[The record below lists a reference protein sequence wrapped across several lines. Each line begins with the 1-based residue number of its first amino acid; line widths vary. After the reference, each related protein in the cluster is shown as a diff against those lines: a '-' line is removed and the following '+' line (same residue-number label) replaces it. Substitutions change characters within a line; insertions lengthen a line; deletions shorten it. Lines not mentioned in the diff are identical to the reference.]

1 MQKPVGSFFQALVR
15 NVAKLVL
22 VVSLAS
28 LACTAWLA
36 ISNTQED
43 AQHDLQQSLD
53 RSVERLRMLINA
65 TEMTAASVERIARTS
80 QASTEAA
87 ALRPALEQSLAAFE
101 QRPELSYLGLVLAEY
116 GEYGNLERTADG
128 RILLWLH
135 PGSRPGNALTQNF
148 LLTDKGFVPNAKQP
162 TGGYD
167 ARRRPFYQAALEG
180 GEDGTWLASYR
191 WILHNADS
199 APLWGLS
206 YVKALHGPQ
215 GQLLGVLDVDFDLPA
230 LNRFLGSLA
239 AEYGV
244 QLQIVERGES
254 PQLIGGA
261 DVGAQPLDVPGA
273 FAAALNP
280 QGSDAVRKLN
290 WSDSDHW
297 VATRTMELKGGRQWT
312 VVASRPAHLIN
323 APLRHQL
330 YQMAGMAVA
339 MALGLML
346 VAARM
351 ARQIG
356 SPLAELEQS
365 VERAGASGTAQA
377 LVLAPSAGQYRETL
391 RLGEALVR
399 MANAIRLR
407 EAQLAAQTVELL
419 ETKEQQVA
427 ALALKGGIF
436 EATDTAIFSLDAAGR
451 VIEWNGGAERLF
463 GCPRPQALQRPIEE
477 VIATPAGQPSW
488 QDILGAREDMC
499 LQALGGAN
507 GAFDAE
513 MRSVMTQQQ
522 GQLIHTLIVN
532 DVSAR
537 QQAKRRLLQE
547 RDYGDAVLNSL
558 PGVFYHCD
566 ENARLQRWNR
576 NFERMTGLSAQQL
589 AGIELTRLMPADEQA
604 RAAAKI
610 AEVMSCGMAHFE
622 ASYAM
627 PNGRRVPCLFTGVR
641 FVHEGVRGFVGLGS
655 DISERKR
662 AERLL
667 RHLATHDALT
677 DLPNRHLLQERLKRL
692 IAQAKISGRTIAVLL
707 LDLDRFKVVNDA
719 YGHPF
724 GDEVIKAVSARLL
737 ATLSGGHTVARHG
750 GDEFMV
756 LLDDLDD
763 VRQAHAIAEDIIACI
778 RPPLLLQGREIHL
791 SVSVGVSSFP
801 EDGRDSETL
810 IRHADQ
816 AMYRA
821 KHSGR
826 NTYAHFDP
834 EMDEKMQER
843 MNLET
848 LLRLAP
854 AAGQLRLVYQPK
866 VNLQSG
872 EIIGCEALVRW
883 HHPQLGIIP
892 PGKFIPVAEE
902 SGLIAPISDWVL
914 RTACTQAKR
923 WSDAGFPRI
932 PVAVNISAGQLLQQ
946 DLSVW
951 ALDMLEE
958 TGLAADLLE
967 LELTES
973 LIAQDVERMTANFDR
988 LKAAGVK
995 LSIDDFGTGYSNLSY
1010 LKNFRVDTLKID
1022 QSFVQNMLDRA
1033 DDETIVR
1040 AVITLAHNL
1049 RLKVIAEGVETEE
1062 HCRILRA
1069 HHCDE
1074 IQGYYFSKPV
1084 SAQEF
1089 EEIIRQGR
1097 RLGIAG
1103 VEHDGPEVADLVV
1116 L

>member
-22 VVSLAS
+22 VVSVVS

-43 AQHDLQQSLD
+43 ARHDLLHSLD

-80 QASTEAA
+80 DASTDAA
-87 ALRPALEQSLAAFE
+87 ALRPALEKALAAFE
-101 QRPELSYLGLVLAEY
+101 QRPELSYLGLVLAKY

-148 LLTDKGFVPNAKQP
+148 LLTDKGFAPHGRQP

-167 ARRRPFYQAALEG
+167 ARRRPFYQAALEAPEEG
-180 GEDGTWLASYR
+180 VWLPSYR

-199 APLWGLS
+199 TPLWGFS
-206 YVKALHGPQ
+206 YVKALRDPQ

-244 QLQIVERGES
+244 QLQIVERGET
-254 PQLIGGA
+254 PRLIGGA
-261 DVGAQPLDVPGA
+261 GVATEPQDVPESL
-273 FAAALNP
+273 AAALK
-280 QGSDAVRKLN
+280 QGSAEVRKLR
-290 WSDSDHW
+290 WSESDHW
-297 VATRTMELKGGRQWT
+297 AATRTMELKGGRQWT
-312 VVASRPAHLIN
+312 VIATRPAHLIN
-323 APLRHQL
+323 APLHHQL
-330 YQMAGMAVA
+330 YQMVGMAVV

-356 SPLAELEQS
+356 RPLAELEQS
-365 VERAGASGTAQA
+365 VERAGESGTAQA
-377 LVLAPSAGQYRETL
+377 LVLAPSSGQYKETQ

-399 MANAIRLR
+399 MATAIRLR
-407 EAQLAAQTVELL
+407 ETQLAAQTLELL

-427 ALALKGGIF
+427 ALTLKSGIF
-436 EATDTAIFSLDAAGR
+436 EATETAIVSVDAGWR
-451 VIEWNGGAERLF
+451 IIEWNGGAERLF
-463 GCPRPQALQRPIEE
+463 GCGRQQALGRAIQE
-477 VIATPAGQPSW
+477 VIVTPAGPLSW
-488 QDILGAREDMC
+488 PDILAAKEACMHPLEGA
-499 LQALGGAN
+499 AGI
-507 GAFDAE
+507 FDAE
-513 MRSVMTQQQ
+513 MRSVATHQK

-566 ENARLQRWNR
+566 ENGRLQRWNR
-576 NFERMTGLSAQQL
+576 NFERMTGMSAEQL
-589 AGIELTRLMPADEQA
+589 AGIELTRLMPVDEQA
-604 RAAAKI
+604 RTAAKI
-610 AEVMSCGMAHFE
+610 AEVLANGMAHFE
-622 ASYAM
+622 ASYAL
-627 PNGRRVPCLFTGVR
+627 PGGKRVPCLFTGVR

-655 DISERKR
+655 DISQRKR
-662 AERLL
+662 AERRL

-724 GDEVIKAVSARLL
+724 GDEVIKAISARLV
-737 ATLSGGHTVARHG
+737 ATLADGHTVARHG
-750 GDEFMV
+750 GDEFLI

-763 VRQAHAIAEDIIACI
+763 VSQAHAIAQDIIACI

-801 EDGRDSETL
+801 QDGLDSETL
-810 IRHADQ
+810 IKHADQ

-826 NTYAHFDP
+826 NTYASFDP
-834 EMDEKMQER
+834 EMDEQMQER
-843 MNLET
+843 VNLET

-854 AAGQLRLVYQPK
+854 AAGQLRLAYQPK
-866 VNLQSG
+866 VNLNSG

-902 SGLIAPISDWVL
+902 SGLIVPISDWVL
-914 RTACTQAKR
+914 RTACTQAKL

-958 TGLAADLLE
+958 TGLAPDLLE

-1010 LKNFRVDTLKID
+1010 LKNFHVDTLKID
-1022 QSFVQNMLDRA
+1022 QSFVQNMLDKV

-1049 RLKVIAEGVETEE
+1049 RLKVIAEGVETQE

-1069 HHCDE
+1069 HNCDE

-1089 EEIIRQGR
+1089 EQIIRQGR

>member
-1 MQKPVGSFFQALVR
+1 MQKPAGSFFQALVR
-15 NVAKLVL
+15 SVAKLVL
-22 VVSLAS
+22 VVSAAS
-28 LACTAWLA
+28 LAGTAWLA
-36 ISNTQED
+36 ISNTQDD
-43 AQHDLQQSLD
+43 AQRDLQQSMD

-80 QASTEAA
+80 ADPAQAS
-87 ALRPALEQSLAAFE
+87 ALRPTLEKSLAAFE
-101 QRPELSYLGLVLAEY
+101 QRPELSYLGLVLARH

-128 RILLWLH
+128 SILLWLH
-135 PGSRPGNALTQNF
+135 PGSRPGPALTQNY
-148 LLTDKGFVPNAKQP
+148 LLTPKGFAPHARQP
-162 TGGYD
+162 ARGYD

-180 GEDGTWLASYR
+180 PEEGVWLPSYR
-191 WILHNADS
+191 WIVHS
-199 APLWGLS
+199 AEATPLWGLS
-206 YVKALHGPQ
+206 YVKALHDPQ

-230 LNRFLGSLA
+230 LNRFLRSLA

-244 QLQIVERGES
+244 QLQIVERGEVAR
-254 PQLIGGA
+254 LIGGA
-261 DVGAQPLDVPGA
+261 DVGAEPLAVPA
-273 FAAALNP
+273 EFAAALNGR
-280 QGSDAVRKLN
+280 QAGAVQKLKWSDA
-290 WSDSDHW
+290 DHW
-297 VATRTMELKGGRQWT
+297 VTTRTMELKGGMQWT
-312 VVASRPAHLIN
+312 VVASRPAHLID
-323 APLRHQL
+323 APLHHQL
-330 YQMAGMAVA
+330 YRMLGMAVVL
-339 MALGLML
+339 ALGLLL

-351 ARQIG
+351 ASQIG
-356 SPLAELEQS
+356 RPLAELEQS
-365 VERAGASGTAQA
+365 VQRAGESGTAAA
-377 LVLAPSAGQYRETL
+377 LVMAPSSGRYRETL
-391 RLGEALVR
+391 RLGQALVR
-399 MANAIRLR
+399 MASAIRLR
-407 EAQLAAQTVELL
+407 ETQLAAQTVELL
-419 ETKEQQVA
+419 QSKEQQVA
-427 ALALKGGIF
+427 ALALKAGIF
-436 EATDTAIFSLDAAGR
+436 EATDTAIFSVDAAGC

-463 GCPRPQALQRPIEE
+463 GCRRQQALTRPLGEL
-477 VIATPAGQPSW
+477 IAAPAGPVNW
-488 QDILGAREDMC
+488 QEILASTQASLHQLRGAAG
-499 LQALGGAN
+499 L
-507 GAFDAE
+507 FDAE
-513 MRSVMTQQQ
+513 MRSVMTHQQ
-522 GQLIHTLIVN
+522 GQLIRTLIVN

-566 ENARLQRWNR
+566 ESGRLQRWNR
-576 NFERMTGLSAQQL
+576 NFERMTGLGAEQL
-589 AGIELTRLMPADEQA
+589 AGIHLTRLMPAHEQA
-604 RAAAKI
+604 RAAEKI
-610 AEVMSCGMAHFE
+610 AEVLTSGMAQFE
-622 ASYAM
+622 ASYQL
-627 PNGRRVPCLFTGVR
+627 PNGKRVPCLFTGVR
-641 FVHEGVRGFVGLGS
+641 FVHEGMVGFVGLGS

-677 DLPNRHLLQERLKRL
+677 DLPNRHLLQERLMRL
-692 IAQAKISGRTIAVLL
+692 IAQAKISGKTIAVLL

-724 GDEVIKAVSARLL
+724 GDEVIKAVSARLS
-737 ATLSGGHTVARHG
+737 ATLSPGHTVARHG
-750 GDEFMV
+750 GDEFLV
-756 LLDDLDD
+756 LLDDLQDIG
-763 VRQAHAIAEDIIACI
+763 QAQTIAEDIIACI
-778 RPPLLLQGREIHL
+778 RAPLVLQGREIHL
-791 SVSVGVSSFP
+791 SVSIGVSAFP
-801 EDGRDSETL
+801 QDGRDSETL
-810 IRHADQ
+810 IKNADQ

-821 KHSGR
+821 KHGGR
-826 NTYAHFDP
+826 NTYANFDP
-834 EMDEKMQER
+834 AMDEQMQER
-843 MNLET
+843 VNLET

-854 AAGQLRLVYQPK
+854 AAGQLRLAYQPK

-892 PGKFIPVAEE
+892 PAKFIPVAEE

-914 RTACTQAKR
+914 RTACRQAKT

-958 TGLAADLLE
+958 TGLAPDLLE

-973 LIAQDVERMTANFDR
+973 LIAQDVESMTANFDR

-1022 QSFVQNMLDRA
+1022 QSFVQHMLDRV

-1040 AVITLAHNL
+1040 AVINLAHNL
-1049 RLKVIAEGVETEE
+1049 RLKVIAEGVETQE

-1069 HHCDE
+1069 HNCDE